1 MGPALLRHVNLG
13 YSELTL
19 EIAPV
24 EVLRNKAVVGL
35 FFGRSACPH
44 CAPVLEDF
52 RKLTALRS
60 DTAVILVPVR
70 MARDESKRYFGM
82 LYDWFSVPYD
92 GMVAQ
97 SLVDRFRITTVPAI
111 VLLDASGRVICEDG
125 RDRIRTD
132 RLGHDFPWRRRLP
145 TPRPSVNFDLP
156 QDSRRGALPPP
167 PSPAMPPPSTPPP
180 QQFVRG
186 PSAPT
191 SPRVVVP
198 APAIPAGPNPGVD
211 VGVHRRAQRR
221 RSAVSPANRTD
232 TGLFGAGPGDP
243 PSARPPPKPNPS
255 VSALAAPAQNPE
267 DIPQGKHTSLMQP
280 QPLAGVHPFE
290 PTLRRWA
297 HGIPVDCGPDWAWPV
312 IAAAVER
319 GPHPTARTPDSI
331 RLFKEDIEY
340 QIKAGF
346 CRVFLWDDIV
356 RMRPKN
362 LKISPVAVVPQV
374 NRRGR
379 IILDLSFP
387 VYQNVAGVMTVT
399 QQSVNESTVLQ
410 APSQSVKEIGKVLPR
425 LLQFMHDT
433 DPGLHILFSK
443 LDISDGFWRLIVR
456 RADSFNFAYVL
467 PQPAGEPTRIVV
479 PSAVQMGWVESPPL
493 FCTVTESA
501 RDVTQLLVDN
511 HTPLPYHPLEDRI
524 KIQAVPQRA
533 RTTSPTALLQ
543 VYVDDFCH
551 ATTESTDGTH
561 IPRVRRAAIHA
572 IHSVFPEPAI
582 TGHRDGKDPIS
593 DKKIEKGDGDF
604 MSTKEM
610 IGFLFDG
617 IKRTVRLPS
626 EKATKYVR
634 EINRVLRRKTVPI
647 KTLQTLVGQL
657 RHASIISPA
666 ARGFF
671 TPINAAMKGDPKMI
685 GLGKASEVRAAL
697 LDLGSLMKILS
708 TRPTHVR
715 ELVIRMPHYV
725 GYHDAAAEGAG
736 GVWFSLVHEM
746 PPFVWRL
753 AFPIDIATDVV
764 SLERP
769 HGKVSNS
776 DLELAAEVLAIGIL
790 LAKAPFTKWEPLG
803 TLCDNTPTV
812 SWIEKMASKSLSPT
826 AGRLLRGLAFMLHHY
841 HAGRVTTVHVPG
853 QDNIMADIASRP
865 SKAHALFRCA
875 TPTLSDP
882 DFLSAFNRMFPLP
895 QQAQWSFAM
904 VPLWLKSNVF
914 ETLRGKRLDLRL
926 WTGPSGTGF
935 GKRGRSTACST
946 PRTSTARSCPPP
958 MLATCSSPLLLPC
971 GRASTGSAVRS
982 RFNQS
987 LSRSAVSPKNTF
999 WTDIPTLDVPP
1010 PPNTP
1015 STCPLPGF

>member
-1 MGPALLRHVNLG
+1 M
-13 YSELTL
+13 
-19 EIAPV
+19 
-24 EVLRNKAVVGL
+24 
-35 FFGRSACPH
+35 
-44 CAPVLEDF
+44 D
-52 RKLTALRS
+52 
-60 DTAVILVPVR
+60 
-70 MARDESKRYFGM
+70 
-82 LYDWFSVPYD
+82 
-92 GMVAQ
+92 
-97 SLVDRFRITTVPAI
+97 
-111 VLLDASGRVICEDG
+111 
-125 RDRIRTD
+125 
-132 RLGHDFPWRRRLP
+132 
-145 TPRPSVNFDLP
+145 
-156 QDSRRGALPPP
+156 
-167 PSPAMPPPSTPPP
+167 
-180 QQFVRG
+180 
-186 PSAPT
+186 
-191 SPRVVVP
+191 
-198 APAIPAGPNPGVD
+198 
-211 VGVHRRAQRR
+211 VHRRARR
-221 RSAVSPANRTD
+221 GRSARAPADRTE
-232 TGLFGAGPGDP
+232 TGLVGRGPGDP

-255 VSALAAPAQNPE
+255 VAASPAAAQNPE

-280 QPLAGVHPFE
+280 QPLAGVHPFA
-290 PTLRRWA
+290 PTLREWA
-297 HGIPVDCGPDWAWPV
+297 HGIPVDCGPDWDWP
-312 IAAAVER
+312 IIEAAVER
-319 GPHPTARTPDSI
+319 GPHPTARTPASI
-331 RLFKEDIEY
+331 QLFKEDIAY

-387 VYQNVAGVMTVT
+387 VYQDIDGVMTVT
-399 QQSVNESTVLQ
+399 QKSVNDSTVLQ

-456 RADSFNFAYVL
+456 LADSFNFAYVL
-467 PQPAGEPTRIVV
+467 PQHAGEPTRIVV
-479 PSAVQMGWVESPPL
+479 PSAVQMGWVESPTL

-511 HTPLPYHPLEDRI
+511 QTPLPHHALEDKI
-524 KIQAVPQRA
+524 KIQAVPPRA
-533 RTTSPTALLQ
+533 RTGTPTTLLQ

-551 ATTESTDGTH
+551 ATTESKDGTH
-561 IPRVRRAAIHA
+561 VPRVRRAAIHA
-572 IHSVFPEPAI
+572 IHSVFPEPAV
-582 TGHRDGKDPIS
+582 TGHTDGKEPIS
-593 DKKIEKGDGDF
+593 DRKIEKGDGDF
-604 MSTKEM
+604 VTTKEM

-617 IKRTVRLPS
+617 IKRTVRLPP

-634 EINRVLRRKTVPI
+634 EIHRVLRRKSVPI

-671 TPINAAMKGDPKMI
+671 TPINTAMKGDPKVI

-697 LDLGSLMKILS
+697 LDLGSLLKILS

-736 GVWFSLVHEM
+736 GVWFSLVHDM

-753 AFPIDIATDVV
+753 PFPSDIATDVV
-764 SLERP
+764 SIERP
-769 HGKVSNS
+769 HGKVTNS
-776 DLELAAEVLAIGIL
+776 DLELAAEVLAIGTL
-790 LAKAPFTKWEPLG
+790 LAKAPFTKWEPIG

-853 QDNIMADIASRP
+853 QDNTMADIASRP
-865 SKAHALFRCA
+865 SKAHALFRCE
-875 TPTLSDP
+875 TPTLSDH
-882 DFLSAFNRMFPLP
+882 DFLSAFDRMFPLP
-895 QQAQWSFAM
+895 QQALWSFAM
-904 VPLWLKSNVF
+904 VPIWLKSNVF
-914 ETLRGKRLDLRL
+914 ETLRGRRLDLRL
-926 WTGPSGTGF
+926 WTGPSGTGT
-935 GKRGRSTACST
+935 GRPGVRIACST
-946 PRTSTARSCPPP
+946 RRMTTARSCPQPT
-958 MLATCSSPLLLPC
+958 LATCSSHLLSPC
-971 GRASTGSAVRS
+971 GKASTGSDVKS

-987 LSRSAVSPKNTF
+987 LSRSEVSPKNTF
-999 WTDIPTLDVPP
+999 WTDIPTPGVPP

-1015 STCPLPGF
+1015 STCPLPGS

>member
-1 MGPALLRHVNLG
+1 VQPLDALRD
-13 YSELTL
+13 
-19 EIAPV
+19 
-24 EVLRNKAVVGL
+24 KAIVAL
-35 FFGRSACPH
+35 FFGRDSCPH
-44 CAPVLEDF
+44 CATPLVDL
-52 RKLTALRS
+52 RKLAAKRS

-70 MARDESKRYFGM
+70 MDPDESKRYFGE
-82 LYDWFSVPYD
+82 LYDWFSVPLD
-92 GMVAQ
+92 GGIGRT
-97 SLVDRFRITTVPAI
+97 LVDRFNISTVPAI
-111 VLLDASGRVICEDG
+111 VLLDASGRILCKDR
-125 RDRIRTD
+125 RDRIQTD
-132 RLGHDFPWRRRLP
+132 RLGRDFPWCRRPPARMP
-145 TPRPSVNFDLP
+145 TVDFDLP

-167 PSPAMPPPSTPPP
+167 PASMLPPPSTPPP
-180 QQFVRG
+180 RRFKG
-186 PSAPT
+186 APSASRAPDT
-191 SPRVVVP
+191 VLP
-198 APAIPAGPNPGVD
+198 APAIPAGENQAVD
-211 VGVHRRAQRR
+211 LAIHRRAHRG
-221 RSAVSPANRTD
+221 RSAGPPARLETRISSPEEPA
-232 TGLFGAGPGDP
+232 A
-243 PSARPPPKPNPS
+243 ARPPPKPNPS
-255 VSALAAPAQNPE
+255 VAAPAITGRNPE

-280 QPLAGVHPFE
+280 QPLAGVHPFA
-290 PTLRRWA
+290 PTLQKWA
-297 HGIPVDCGPDWAWPV
+297 HGIPVDCGPDWDWQ
-312 IAAAVER
+312 IIEAAVKR
-319 GPHPTARTPDSI
+319 GPHPTARTPESI
-331 RLFKEDIEY
+331 QLFKEDIEY

-362 LKISPVAVVPQV
+362 LKISPIAVVPQV

-399 QQSVNESTVLQ
+399 QQSVNDSTVLQ

-443 LDISDGFWRLIVR
+443 LNISDGFWRLIVR
-456 RADSFNFAYVL
+456 CADSFNFAYVL
-467 PQPAGEPTRIVV
+467 PQLAGEPTRIVV
-479 PSAVQMGWVESPPL
+479 PSAVQMGWVESPTL

-501 RDVTQLLVDN
+501 RDVTQLLIDN
-511 HTPLPYHPLEDRI
+511 QTLLPYHSLENKI
-524 KIQAVPQRA
+524 KIQAVPRRA
-533 RTTSPTALLQ
+533 RTATPTALLQ

-582 TGHRDGKDPIS
+582 TGHIVGKDPIS
-593 DKKIEKGDGDF
+593 DRKIEKGDGDF

-626 EKATKYVR
+626 GKATKYIR
-634 EINRVLRRKTVPI
+634 EIHRVLRRKTVPI

-657 RHASIISPA
+657 RHASIILPA

-671 TPINAAMKGDPKMI
+671 TPINTAMKGDPKII
-685 GLGKASEVRAAL
+685 GLGNASEVRAAL
-697 LDLGSLMKILS
+697 LDLRSLLKIIS

-736 GVWFSLVHEM
+736 GVWFSLVHDM
-746 PPFVWRL
+746 APFVWRL
-753 AFPIDIATDVV
+753 AFPNDIATDVV
-764 SLERP
+764 STERP
-769 HGKVSNS
+769 HGKVTNS

-790 LAKAPFTKWEPLG
+790 LAKAPFTKWEPIG
-803 TLCDNTPTV
+803 TLCDNTPTI

-841 HAGRVTTVHVPG
+841 HAGRVTAVHVPG

-882 DFLSAFNRMFPLP
+882 DFLSAFDRMFPLP
-895 QQAQWSFAM
+895 QQARWAFAM

-926 WTGPSGTGF
+926 WTGPSGTGI
-935 GKRGRSTACST
+935 GKRGCNTACST
-946 PRTSTARSCPPP
+946 PRTTTARSPPPP

-971 GRASTGSAVRS
+971 GRESTGSAVRS

-1015 STCPLPGF
+1015 STCPLPGS